1 MEIDLHTEPPTAK
14 EIEAARRELE
24 NSRLLIIQ
32 NEAYVAKLYHR
43 LLVKGIMIAAI
54 LVIAVLLYFIL
65 PGEMFGMVNGRT
77 ILFVAAIIF
86 LVMSMLWIGWRTWKE
101 ARALVPGRGHSKVQM
116 QGIKSRTLGLTD
128 SDVKQRLNVVN
139 WSRADGVLTQYLKKI
154 SRQRRHLICLEY
166 VAIIKHIKKV
176 SSNKH
181 L

>member
-1 MEIDLHTEPPTAK
+1 MEIDLYAEPPTAK

-77 ILFVAAIIF
+77 ILFVAAIIL
-86 LVMSMLWIGWRTWKE
+86 LVTSMLWIGWRTWKE
-101 ARALVPGRGHSKVQM
+101 VRALVPGRGHSKVQM
-116 QGIKSRTLGLTD
+116 QGIKSKTLGLTD
-128 SDVKQRLNVVN
+128 SNVKQRLNVVN

-154 SRQRRHLICLEY
+154 SRQRRHLIGLEY

>member
-1 MEIDLHTEPPTAK
+1 MEIDLYGEPPTAK

-43 LLVKGIMIAAI
+43 LLIKGIMIAAI

-65 PGEMFGMVNGRT
+65 PGDMFGMVNGRT

-101 ARALVPGRGHSKVQM
+101 VRALVPDRGHSKVQM
-116 QGIKSRTLGLTD
+116 QGIKSRALGLTD
-128 SDVKQRLNVVN
+128 CDVKQRLNVVN
-139 WSRADGVLTQYLKKI
+139 WSRADGVLTQYIKKLT
-154 SRQRRHLICLEY
+154 RQRRHLTGLEY
-166 VAIIKHIKKV
+166 VAIIKHIKQV

>member
-1 MEIDLHTEPPTAK
+1 MEIDLYAEPPTAK
-14 EIEAARRELE
+14 VIEAARRELE

-77 ILFVAAIIF
+77 ILFVAAIIL
-86 LVMSMLWIGWRTWKE
+86 LVTSMLWIGWRTWKE
-101 ARALVPGRGHSKVQM
+101 VRALVPGRGHSKVQM
-116 QGIKSRTLGLTD
+116 QGIKSKTLGLTD
-128 SDVKQRLNVVN
+128 SNVKQRLNVVN

-154 SRQRRHLICLEY
+154 SRQRRHLIGLEY